1 MKKGNEYS
9 LLGRGKRHQ
18 GCFKNNSSLARL
30 LKTIQPGNTFVLCSL
45 HYYVVLLKSI
55 YLSL

>member
-18 GCFKNNSSLARL
+18 GCFKNNSSLAQL
-30 LKTIQPGNTFVLCSL
+30 LRTIQPGNIFALCSL
-45 HYYVVLLKSI
+45 HYHVGLLKTI